1 MIDKKMLG
9 NEIKNNEAFEA
20 WCHNLAHAFV
30 LGVGEICIATLC
42 VIEAHEKAVRVAII
56 EAFAA
61 FVGAVL
67 HAEQAGYLSDHAN
80 HFTEAFVDLFLCDF
94 GFKLEY
100 AVVSDHSVMW
110 VGLLNEDYFAQ
121 RRREAEKEEVLNV
134 VILGYRC

>member
-30 LGVGEICIATLC
+30 LGVGEIFIAALC
-42 VIEAHEKAVRVAII
+42 AIEAHEKAVRVAIV
-56 EAFAA
+56 EPFAA
-61 FVGAVL
+61 FVGTVL

-94 GFKLEY
+94 RFKLEY
-100 AVVSDHSVMW
+100 AVVSDHSVVRVCD
-110 VGLLNEDYFAQ
+110 VGY
-121 RRREAEKEEVLNV
+121 
-134 VILGYRC
+134 